1 MYFIPFL
8 QEVAGEEGPNVQ
20 VCLLI
25 WILELFYFFTLEVF
39 RSDKICLLSEI
50 RQNRTEKGGNGTPG
64 VYTRCTD

>member
-25 WILELFYFFTLEVF
+25 WIIELSF
-39 RSDKICLLSEI
+39 
-50 RQNRTEKGGNGTPG
+50 
-64 VYTRCTD
+64 